1 MSDLYDKLKSEILG
15 VTWLDLQDHL
25 ARETVFVVS
34 QDLDLTEVGTK
45 VAIDEVESVSTWIN
59 DQSLTRPTPEQR
71 EAWDRE
77 PAKLFHFL
85 IVQPY
90 VLIQEQAH

>member
-1 MSDLYDKLKSEILG
+1 MSDLHDKLKSEILG
-15 VTWLDLQDHL
+15 VTWLDLQDHV

-34 QDLDLTEVGTK
+34 QDLDLADVGAK
-45 VAIDEVESVSTWIN
+45 VAVDEVESVATWI
-59 DQSLTRPTPEQR
+59 DEQSLSRPSPEQR

-77 PAKLFHFL
+77 PAKMFHFL

-90 VLIQEQAH
+90 VLIQEQPH